1 MNAKK
6 EDIPNIFLT
15 KEEISLSNEFLK
27 RGYVILPI
35 KEIDKFTEMQYFI
48 AKTGSEKLGL
58 NFTSPSVF
66 LNSIHQK
73 VSVDKLN
80 QFRLS
85 VIHDINSCEW
95 FRQYY
100 FNVAKHGL
108 EVLVGNE
115 LAMQLRINLSIQMPQ
130 DNSSL
135 LPVHADV
142 WSGDSPFEVVA
153 WIPYVN
159 CYGSKAMYIL
169 PPNINEQL
177 CSNFSKFALLNGC
190 DLFKEIESDL
200 TWIEIKE
207 GEILIFNQNLPHGNI
222 INVENET
229 RWSSNCR
236 FKSIFSP
243 YGDKKIGEFFEPI
256 TMRAASRTGMSYQF
270 PSLLEEK

>member
-6 EDIPNIFLT
+6 ENFSITFLT
-15 KEEISLSNEFLK
+15 KEEISLSDQFLNK
-27 RGYVILPI
+27 GYVILPI
-35 KEIDKFTEMQYFI
+35 KEHDKFTEMQYFI
-48 AKTGSEKLGL
+48 AKSASEKLGL
-58 NFTSPSVF
+58 TFTSPSVF

-85 VIHDINSCEW
+85 VIRDINSCQW
-95 FRQYY
+95 YRQYY
-100 FNVAKHGL
+100 FSVAKHGL

-115 LAMQLRINLSIQMPQ
+115 LAMQLRVNLSIQMPQ

-153 WIPYVN
+153 WLPYVN

-169 PPNINEQL
+169 PPTINEKL
-177 CSNFSKFALLNGC
+177 CSNFSKFASLNGS
-190 DLFKEIESDL
+190 DLFREIESDV

-207 GEILIFNQNLPHGNI
+207 GEVLIFNQNLPHGNVVNI
-222 INVENET
+222 ENET

-256 TMRAASRTGMSYQF
+256 TMKAATRIGMSYRF
-270 PSLLEEK
+270 PSLGRG